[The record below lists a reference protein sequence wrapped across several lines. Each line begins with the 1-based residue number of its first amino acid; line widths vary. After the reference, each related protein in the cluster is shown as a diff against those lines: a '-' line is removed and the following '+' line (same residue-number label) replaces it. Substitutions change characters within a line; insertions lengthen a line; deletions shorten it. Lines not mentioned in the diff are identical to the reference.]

1 MAESETLTGMKRQL
15 FSIQLMLAGIGLIL
29 FDYARVGI
37 VDVPGGLGAVALLA
51 GVLWGAVLTFAR

>member
-1 MAESETLTGMKRQL
+1 MAESETLNGMKRQL

-51 GVLWGAVLTFAR
+51 GILWGAVLTFAR

>member
-1 MAESETLTGMKRQL
+1 MAESETPTRMKRQL

-37 VDVPGGLGAVALLA
+37 VDVAGGLGAVALLA
-51 GVLWGAVLTFAR
+51 GFLWGAVLTFAG

>member
-1 MAESETLTGMKRQL
+1 MAESETLNGMKRQL

-37 VDVPGGLGAVALLA
+37 VDVAGGLGAVALLA
-51 GVLWGAVLTFAR
+51 GILWGAVLTFAR